1 MSNQDTLIQNQ
12 KEMLATLR
20 DIASMARVSQAIPPQ
35 VLLSAPVVL
44 LDARG
49 RYAPF
54 HLEFI
59 DFSEACDALFIIQ
72 SSLLY

>member
-1 MSNQDTLIQNQ
+1 
-12 KEMLATLR
+12 MLAILR
-20 DIASMARVSQAIPPQ
+20 DIASMARVSQDIPSQ
-35 VLLSAPVVL
+35 VLLSAPVVF

-59 DFSEACDALFIIQ
+59 DSSEVRGAHSIIQ
-72 SSLLY
+72 LSLPY

>member
-1 MSNQDTLIQNQ
+1 
-12 KEMLATLR
+12 MLAKLR
-20 DIASMARVSQAIPPQ
+20 DIASMARTSQDIPPQ
-35 VLLSAPVVL
+35 VLLSAPVIF

-54 HLEFI
+54 HIEFI
-59 DFSEACDALFIIQ
+59 DSSEVCGALLIIQ